1 MRNFP
6 HLRDIAYYDIEK
18 TLFWTLHLR
27 FGYDGYHA
35 VDRSDRRKSNTEKNN

>member
-18 TLFWTLHLR
+18 TLFWTLHFNFLEER
-27 FGYDGYHA
+27 L
-35 VDRSDRRKSNTEKNN
+35 SCSMTKND